1 MSKLFA
7 PPPPPRTHLG
17 RYRILSPNAA
27 VRVSPLVLGGMSI
40 GDKWEWDRWQR
51 NCLLRCSMPTT
62 TLAVTSSIPQTT
74 SDSFLYLFLAPLA
87 DASFTAKM
95 KNQRSSLENG
105 LKNVEFVTS
114 LLSPP
119 RYVSILRVAGLRQ
132 FVLTILSST
141 FSTRSTINVWTWV
154 PRSAPTTLATVVN
167 PSTSVSR
174 PVYKCYARNTSISS
188 TFTSGTTKLP

>member
-1 MSKLFA
+1 
-7 PPPPPRTHLG
+7 LG
-17 RYRILSPNAA
+17 TNGAN
-27 VRVSPLVLGGMSI
+27 
-40 GDKWEWDRWQR
+40 WEWGRCQR
-51 NCLLRCSMPTT
+51 NRLLRCLMPTT
-62 TLAVTSSIPQTT
+62 TLAVTSLIPQTT
-74 SDSFLYLFLAPLA
+74 SDSFLYLLLSPLA
-87 DASFTAKM
+87 DASITAKM

-119 RYVSILRVAGLRQ
+119 RYVSMLLVAGLRQ

-141 FSTRSTINVWTWV
+141 FSTRLTINVWTWA
-154 PRSAPTTLATVVN
+154 PRFAPTTPETVVN

-174 PVYKCYARNTSISS
+174 PVYKSYARNTSTSS